1 MQALPP
7 TSRLQARAAL
17 TLARRPGP
25 GPAIPGATNRFAA
38 PALDPAW
45 LAAYHAYMGGF
56 AAELPLAALFPLAQR
71 AQLAAMLAPGFP
83 HKLVGLVHL
92 ANEERLLATLDPAA
106 GFAIEV
112 QTEAVSWPEA
122 PAWEVF
128 ACFVTTSQGETP
140 VATCR
145 SVYLARRVGRR
156 TAPRPAEPAPAAEP
170 WLAETWAFQADEGRR
185 YAALSGDRNPI
196 HLHPLLSR
204 WFGFPRPILHG
215 MDGVARAAASL
226 ERAWGRPLTALNA
239 RFDRPVPLP
248 GQVAFRAW
256 QAAPGQARFLLDG
269 QARHVEGTARAG

>member
-1 MQALPP
+1 MESLPP
-7 TSRLQARAAL
+7 TSQLLARAAL

-25 GPAIPGATNRFAA
+25 LPAIPAATHRFAA
-38 PALDPAW
+38 PALDPAR
-45 LAAYHAYMGGF
+45 LAAYQAHMGGF

-92 ANEERLLATLDPAA
+92 ENEERRLAPPDPAA
-106 GFAIEV
+106 GFALEV
-112 QTEAVSWPEA
+112 RTEAVAWPEA

-128 ACFVTTSQGETP
+128 ACDVTTSQHGAP

-156 TAPRPAEPAPAAEP
+156 TAPKAAAAAPPEDPAIRED
-170 WLAETWAFQADEGRR
+170 WAFAADEGRR

-226 ERAWGRPLTALNA
+226 ERVAGRPLTSLTA

-248 GQVAFRAW
+248 GRVAFRAW
-256 QAAPGQARFLLDG
+256 VAGDLASYLLDG
-269 QARHVEGTARAG
+269 QARHVAGEGTY